1 MLCGHHTVQLVNIF
15 IFNLIIVFACATLD
29 KVFIFDLN
37 VDKIGKLAE

>member
-1 MLCGHHTVQLVNIF
+1 MWAPYSSTGNL
-15 IFNLIIVFACATLD
+15 FNFKLIVFACATLD